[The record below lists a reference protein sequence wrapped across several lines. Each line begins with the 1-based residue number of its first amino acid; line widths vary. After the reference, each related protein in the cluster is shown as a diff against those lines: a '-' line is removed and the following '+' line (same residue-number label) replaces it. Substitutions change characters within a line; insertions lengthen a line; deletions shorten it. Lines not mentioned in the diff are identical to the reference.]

1 MAPSRYY
8 HAGIVLPRF
17 GSVVANAN
25 RKQYWPADDQCFYTD
40 HAAGVLRNRLACL
53 VSMLWLHAQ
62 SLNNNN
68 LQVCQPMLG
77 TY

>member
-8 HAGIVLPRF
+8 CAGIVFPRF

-25 RKQYWPADDQCFYTD
+25 RKQQLPGDDQCFYED

-53 VSMLWLHAQ
+53 DGML
-62 SLNNNN
+62 
-68 LQVCQPMLG
+68 
-77 TY
+77 